1 MYVTLGKKIKTKWN
15 FFFSKLQLHNENN
28 RNNKNVFTFLIFY
41 LLFSCFFFSNFTFDK
56 VALCFIIFKHSLCSN
71 TLTLERIFEYI
82 RQNFLKKSSFIPGW
96 NFISAKTCKELET
109 FHHRQGWFYAGQVS
123 YRDEISC
130 VNTLLVTIRFYRHY
144 LIYKYNFTWS
154 LIWTT
159 LVNRQ

>member
-1 MYVTLGKKIKTKWN
+1 M
-15 FFFSKLQLHNENN
+15 
-28 RNNKNVFTFLIFY
+28 
-41 LLFSCFFFSNFTFDK
+41 FSCFFFSNFAFDK

-82 RQNFLKKSSFIPGW
+82 RQNFKKKHAHKKSIDLSTNLSFIPGW

-109 FHHRQGWFYAGQVS
+109 FHHRQGWFYPGQVS
-123 YRDEISC
+123 YQDEISC
-130 VNTLLVTIRFYRHY
+130 VNTLLVTTRFYRHY
-144 LIYKYNFTWS
+144 LIYKYNFTWP